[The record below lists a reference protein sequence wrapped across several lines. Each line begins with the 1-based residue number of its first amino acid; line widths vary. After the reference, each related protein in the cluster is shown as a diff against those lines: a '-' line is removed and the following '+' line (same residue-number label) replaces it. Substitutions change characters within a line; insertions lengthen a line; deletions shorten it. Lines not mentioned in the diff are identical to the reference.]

1 MATPAHIT
9 EQLNQLAHAKAQ
21 ELITRARSI
30 LQKYSNSGEL
40 VESLQVEVTPGNER
54 EAPIITMSFAEQ
66 GKFLDKKKMVWG
78 KVPEIEKMRKWVA
91 RKGVSRFRYVSGIN
105 DASRLSEQQKINRIA
120 SGVAWSMRLHRTVWK
135 RRAWRRKSLV
145 ELLVDLNDKTA
156 RIWENQ
162 IVVVVEDALQT
173 GTI

>member
-9 EQLNQLAHAKAQ
+9 EQLNQLAHAKSRELLSRAQ
-21 ELITRARSI
+21 NI
-30 LQKYSNSGEL
+30 LQRYSNSGEL
-40 VESLQVEVTPGNER
+40 VDSLQVEVTPGNER

-78 KVPEIEKMRKWVA
+78 KVPDIEKMRKWVA

-120 SGVAWSMRLHRTVWK
+120 SGVAWSMRRHQTVWK
-135 RRAWRRKSLV
+135 RRGWRRQTLV
-145 ELLVDLNDKTA
+145 QLLNDLNEKTA

-162 IVVVVEDALQT
+162 IVVDVEHALQT
-173 GTI
+173 GNP